1 MRIAVTGAN
10 GQVGR
15 ALQTVAPEFAGVE
28 IVPFTSAALD
38 VSDAGAVLDALVPA
52 RPDAIIHA
60 AAFTNT
66 DACET
71 EQERA
76 YAVNAYGAGYVAAA
90 ARIGCPLIAIS
101 TNYVFDGARPEPYD
115 EFDAPNPQSVYARS
129 KWAGELAAQRATTNL
144 LIVRTAMVYAEEGR
158 NFVRTM
164 LALAERGTLL
174 RVVADQYGQP
184 TYATDLAR
192 GLLALVRTPIP
203 GVYHLTN
210 SGSASWYEWARAVF
224 AIAGLD
230 VDVTPIPAADYPRPC
245 VPPANGVLRNTAAAR
260 LGVTLPPWQDGLAR
274 CLANMGRAV
283 GPHPPAPSPSP
294 RGTGKR

>member
-15 ALQTVAPEFAGVE
+15 AVQAVAAGCAGVE

-38 VSDAGAVLDALVPA
+38 VADAAAVRRALVPLA
-52 RPDAIIHA
+52 PDAIIHT

-71 EQERA
+71 EPARA
-76 YAVNAYGAGYVAAA
+76 YAVNAHGAGYVAAAA

-115 EFDAPNPQSVYARS
+115 EFDAPNPGSVYARS
-129 KWAGELAAQRATTNL
+129 KWAGELATQRATPNL
-144 LIVRTAMVYAEEGR
+144 LIVRTAMVYAEDGR

-164 LALAERGTLL
+164 LGLAPRGAV

-184 TYATDLAR
+184 TYAADLAR
-192 GLLALVRTPIP
+192 GLLALARNPIP

-210 SGSASWYEWARAVF
+210 TGSASWYEWARAIFRLAHLSV
-224 AIAGLD
+224 
-230 VDVTPIPAADYPRPC
+230 VVTPIPAADYPRPC
-245 VPPANGVLRNTAAAR
+245 TPPANGVLVNRAAAH
-260 LGVTLPPWQDGLAR
+260 LGIVLPPWEDALAR
-274 CLANMGRAV
+274 CLAGM
-283 GPHPPAPSPSP
+283 S
-294 RGTGKR
+294 

>member
-15 ALQTVAPEFAGVE
+15 ALQMAAPACADVE

-52 RPDAIIHA
+52 QPDMIIHA

-76 YAVNAYGAGYVAAA
+76 YAVNAYGTGYVAAAA
-90 ARIGCPLIAIS
+90 ARIGCPLIAIG
-101 TNYVFDGARPEPYD
+101 TNYVFDGVRPEPYD

-129 KWAGELAAQRATTNL
+129 KWAGELAAQRTTTNL

-164 LALAERGTLL
+164 LALAERGTPL

-192 GLLALVRTPIP
+192 GLLALARNPIP
-203 GVYHLTN
+203 GTYHLTN
-210 SGSASWYEWARAVF
+210 SGSASWYEWACAIFR
-224 AIAGLD
+224 IAGLD
-230 VDVTPIPAADYPRPC
+230 EDVTPIPAADYPRPC

-260 LGVTLPPWQDGLAR
+260 LGIVPPPWQDGLAR
-274 CLANMGRAV
+274 CLANMGRVV
-283 GPHPPAPSPSP
+283 GSHPLAPSPSP
-294 RGTGKR
+294 

>member
-1 MRIAVTGAN
+1 MRIAVTGAS

-15 ALQTVAPEFAGVE
+15 ALHSVAPEFDDVE
-28 IVPFTSAALD
+28 IVPYTSAALD
-38 VSDAGAVLDALVPA
+38 VADARVVQAALVPA
-52 RPDAIIHA
+52 RPDVIVHT

-90 ARIGCPLIAIS
+90 AAQIGCPVIAVG
-101 TNYVFDGARPEPYD
+101 TNYVFDGVRPEPWD
-115 EFDAPNPQSVYARS
+115 EFDIPNPQSVYARS

-164 LALAERGTLL
+164 LALADRGTPL

-184 TYATDLAR
+184 TWATDLAR
-192 GLLALVRTPIP
+192 GLLALAHNPLP

-210 SGSASWYEWARAVF
+210 SGSASWYEWACAIF
-224 AIAGLD
+224 HIAGLT

-245 VPPANGVLRNTAAAR
+245 VPPANGVLANTAAAR
-260 LGVTLPPWQDGLAR
+260 LGVTLPPWQDALTR
-274 CLANMGRAV
+274 CLTNMGRAV
-283 GPHPPAPSPSP
+283 KGPDML
-294 RGTGKR
+294 

>member
-1 MRIAVTGAN
+1 MRIAVTGAS

-15 ALQTVAPEFAGVE
+15 ALLSVAPEFDDVE

-38 VSDAGAVLDALVPA
+38 VADARAVQAALVPA
-52 RPDAIIHA
+52 RPDAIMHT

-76 YAVNAYGAGYVAAA
+76 YAVNAHGAGYVAAAA
-90 ARIGCPLIAIS
+90 ARIGCPLVAVG
-101 TNYVFDGARPEPYD
+101 TNYVFDGVRPEPWD
-115 EFDAPNPQSVYARS
+115 EFDIPHPQSVYARS

-164 LALAERGTLL
+164 LALADRGTPL
-174 RVVADQYGQP
+174 RVVANQYGQP
-184 TYATDLAR
+184 TWATDLAR
-192 GLLALVRTPIP
+192 GLLALAHNPLP

-210 SGSASWYEWARAVF
+210 SGSASWYEWACAIFR
-224 AIAGLD
+224 IAGLT

-245 VPPANGVLRNTAAAR
+245 VPPANGVLANTAAAR
-260 LGVTLPPWQDGLAR
+260 LGVTLPPWQDALAR
-274 CLANMGRAV
+274 CLTNMGRAAKD
-283 GPHPPAPSPSP
+283 PNIL
-294 RGTGKR
+294 